1 MCVKLLGE
9 ENDREKREV
18 EECRSY
24 KAQGM
29 GTQYSAGGEFM
40 ATARSQGNAQNT
52 SAHDG
57 ALRFADRL
65 VYQQ

>member
-18 EECRSY
+18 EECRSH

-29 GTQYSAGGEFM
+29 GMQNSAGG
-40 ATARSQGNAQNT
+40 SSWLLQGAKEMT
-52 SAHDG
+52 KTLLPRMVSCGLLID
-57 ALRFADRL
+57 
-65 VYQQ
+65 